1 MAALGKKDMEAIAS
15 AGPYAGKKRPEIFQL
30 KINDKKEFVLGTTE
44 NGIKVVGVAFDPN
57 SWQFTFKRKGA
68 TKVETVNYTK
78 IFKDKDF
85 GGGSAGSGGG
95 ADVTA
100 MTESLQCYY
109 CSWVFNFASTHPV
122 KSVSHAQLKRAA
134 QYATTDVS
142 LDKCLKDGPAAWEED
157 GVYLKIANKL
167 YSEYRTKVPSKTYW
181 HRGDAYMKGIYE
193 FKKRTQKVDKES
205 DNPQAPGSFSEDKWN
220 PGDIW
225 MSTTTVMPLVESND
239 WSTLNQQIYSLG
251 GSPFGNRVTLLGIS
265 LKRIAPNSQP
275 RIEHYN
281 VPAQKKV
288 TATFNNFKFG
298 KTGEFFNSQ
307 DIYFYTSKGDIQF
320 RTFNGATSWQGQI
333 TGAAAAGG
341 KIGGGNVDFYVK
353 EVLGG
358 PGIYGGKSGKSAE
371 ADLITYMN
379 NNKNHA
385 KEMYSIYKEMNSK
398 QGVQKDLIPETEFI
412 NTWNKSTANFR
423 NSKSICLYFLQQ
435 FFKANKT
442 QKDEI
447 VGKMFLYAASNTD
460 QSSYFIKVS

>member
-30 KINDKKEFVLGTTE
+30 KINDKKEFVLGTTA
-44 NGIKVVGVAFDPN
+44 NGIKVVGVAFDPK
-57 SWQFTFKRKGA
+57 SWQFTFRRKGA

-109 CSWVFNFASTHPV
+109 CSWVFNFASMHPV
-122 KSVSHAQLKRAA
+122 KSVSHAQLRQAA
-134 QYATTDVS
+134 RYATTDVS
-142 LDKCLKDGPAAWEED
+142 LEKCLKDGPAAWEED

-225 MSTTTVMPLVESND
+225 MSTTTVMPLVESPD

-281 VPAQKKV
+281 VPATKKV
-288 TATFNNFKFG
+288 SATFNNFKFG
-298 KTGEFFNSQ
+298 KTGEFFSSQ

-353 EVLGG
+353 QVLGG
-358 PGIYGGKSGKSAE
+358 PGIYGGTASEG
-371 ADLITYMN
+371 DLIQKMN
-379 NNKNHA
+379 SNKNHA
-385 KEMYSIYKEMNSK
+385 REMYAIYKEMNGK

-435 FFKANKT
+435 FFRANKT